1 MHQIAP
7 QITKIEDMFIIEE
20 TIKGDDSEEDILVCV
35 KRLKEMRREL
45 SQSRM
50 KLLETINQA
59 LFNTLR
65 K

>member
-1 MHQIAP
+1 
-7 QITKIEDMFIIEE
+7 MFIIEE